1 MAAQTQPAK
10 EETVKEKVPAPDEIA
25 SETEGQVKVPKG
37 PVIFLVEDDL
47 LLVKMYTSK
56 LTSEGF
62 QVLTAQDGEQ
72 ALEIAQKEKV
82 DLIVLDIMMP
92 KLSGLDFL
100 SRLRQMPGGK
110 DTPVIVL
117 TNLTQKEETQKALD
131 LGVKEYLVKADHT
144 PRELIAK
151 IREHLKK

>member
-1 MAAQTQPAK
+1 MAAQTEPTK
-10 EETVKEKVPAPDEIA
+10 EEMVKEKVATPAGAVPG
-25 SETEGQVKVPKG
+25 SEDQAKAPRG
-37 PVIFLVEDDL
+37 PVIFLVEDDP

-72 ALEIAQKEKV
+72 ALEIAQKEKI

-100 SRLRQMPGGK
+100 AKLRQTPRGK

-117 TNLTQKEETQKALD
+117 TNLTQKEETRKALD